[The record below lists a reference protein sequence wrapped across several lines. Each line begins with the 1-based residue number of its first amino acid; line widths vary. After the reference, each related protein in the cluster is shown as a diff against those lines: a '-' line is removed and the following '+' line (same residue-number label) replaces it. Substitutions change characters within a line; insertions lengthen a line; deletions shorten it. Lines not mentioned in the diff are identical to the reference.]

1 MKLLACYVHL
11 LYEKEEIMANNL
23 PESTSDPIILNED
36 FDLAFKL
43 VFFDENDKELEPAQ
57 YKALSTFRVQKDVL
71 RQQ

>member
-1 MKLLACYVHL
+1 M
-11 LYEKEEIMANNL
+11 
-23 PESTSDPIILNED
+23 TSDSHQKVLDPIILGND

-43 VFFDENDKELEPAQ
+43 VFFDDNDKELEPAQ